1 MPHGNTPGAMSSVCV
16 CVRVCVVG
24 FKELQER
31 LNELY
36 DSMSKETEK

>member
-1 MPHGNTPGAMSSVCV
+1 MPHRNTPGAMSSVCV
-16 CVRVCVVG
+16 RMVG